1 MSSLDKDVVN
11 STIKE
16 FSDPKIT
23 SKPKWRILQ
32 PSLNKTKICSTCKVE
47 KNETNFQLD
56 LKGNCKQ
63 ICRQCTP
70 KKCIKFGGDKMI
82 EFEKRK
88 PVVRSLDHSS
98 ELTDETAIVMKQLI
112 LK

>member
-1 MSSLDKDVVN
+1 LHALIDL
-11 STIKE
+11 E
-16 FSDPKIT
+16 IT
-23 SKPKWRILQ
+23 SKPKNGCCKSKRRVIQ
-32 PSLNKTKICSTCKVE
+32 PSFNKTQKCTSCKIE
-47 KNETNFQLD
+47 KDEADFQKNLS
-56 LKGNCKQ
+56 GNCKQ

-88 PVVRSLDHSS
+88 AVVRSLDHSS

>member
-1 MSSLDKDVVN
+1 VN

-23 SKPKWRILQ
+23 SKPKPIPKPNKWRILQ
-32 PSLNKTKICSTCKVE
+32 PSFNKTKICSTCKVE
-47 KNETNFQLD
+47 KDETNFQLD

-88 PVVRSLDHSS
+88 AVVRSLDHSS
-98 ELTDETAIVMKQLI
+98 ELTR
-112 LK
+112 